1 MSPQMTFLIWCKVM
15 LAAFVFVWLFSSSSP
30 SLSSPWNMPGELEW
44 EHCTFFS
51 PFTFSHQ
58 TSKVSNLREARFR
71 LGWPCRLFALL
82 PKLNHFC
89 RAAEDGIRLKTFWIK
104 GMQNSRH
111 CCMSANS
118 LIKVWST
125 YKTSY
130 KDNTRCLEAPRSGL
144 NSGFVPCSS
153 SGSAYYRILIK
164 QLKHL
169 HFGNHFCLFCIF
181 PHSSFWCSKQEFQA
195 NLVLIWGCI
204 PWDGNYLIIA
214 TANKI
219 YTQLQKQNKT
229 LQIFWQLVLLMIIIC
244 AVNVGMKRKL

>member
-1 MSPQMTFLIWCKVM
+1 MEEFKLPDSVFLQWDDIIIIIIMQNARRTWTRALHFFPFPTKLLKFQIWERLVLGSAG
-15 LAAFVFVWLFSSSSP
+15 LAG
-30 SLSSPWNMPGELEW
+30 SL
-44 EHCTFFS
+44 
-51 PFTFSHQ
+51 
-58 TSKVSNLREARFR
+58 
-71 LGWPCRLFALL
+71 
-82 PKLNHFC
+82 HFC
-89 RAAEDGIRLKTFWIK
+89 RNWITFVARQKTESVWRHSESKECRIPDTVACLQILWLK
-104 GMQNSRH
+104 
-111 CCMSANS
+111 SA
-118 LIKVWST
+118 WST